1 MNIRLARTSLG
12 LTAAAA
18 LAATVLSAPAGA
30 DTSSGAAAAQDA
42 YVGSLQARHDAAR
55 PWTQMDDY
63 VRVLEYWHQHPD
75 WGIRS

>member
-1 MNIRLARTSLG
+1 MNIRLARTSIG
-12 LTAAAA
+12 LTTAAV
-18 LAATVLSAPAGA
+18 LTATVLSGTAGA

-63 VRVLEYWHQHPD
+63 VRVLEYWHDHPG
-75 WGIRS
+75 WGIS